1 MVATNPQYERIV
13 LHTATHSAREK
24 LSSLTRWDGIEATG
38 GSWHFIVNDASP
50 ASSDESRATAPGTE
64 FVQLFTHYQRRLF
77 LYILSHVSNP
87 IDAEEILQ
95 EANVVIWRKS
105 AQFREGTNFLAWVSQ
120 IANFEVMKYRARRKR
135 NKLYFSDEFL
145 ETVSKEA
152 LERSDEFEQR
162 RVALVECL
170 AKLRPKDRD
179 LIQQRYAP
187 GERGKRLAA
196 ELGRPA
202 NSVYQTLGRIR
213 RVLMECIQRRVAD
226 ESAK

>member
-1 MVATNPQYERIV
+1 MR
-13 LHTATHSAREK
+13 
-24 LSSLTRWDGIEATG
+24 LSSPAEKFAAVGPLSWK
-38 GSWHFIVNDASP
+38 WHFIVNDVAP
-50 ASSDESRATAPGTE
+50 ESRNETPAVAPGTE
-64 FVQLFTHYQRRLF
+64 FVQLFTHHQRRLF
-77 LYILSHVSNP
+77 LYILSQVANS

-95 EANVVIWRKS
+95 EANVVIWSKS

-135 NKLYFSDEFL
+135 NRLYFSDEFL

-170 AKLRPKDRD
+170 AKLRSKDRD
-179 LIQQRYAP
+179 LIEQRYAP
-187 GERGKRLAA
+187 GERGKRLA
-196 ELGRPA
+196 EQLGRPA

-213 RVLMECIQRRVAD
+213 RVLMECIQRRIT
-226 ESAK
+226 EETSK

>member
-1 MVATNPQYERIV
+1 M
-13 LHTATHSAREK
+13 
-24 LSSLTRWDGIEATG
+24 
-38 GSWHFIVNDASP
+38 NDAAP
-50 ASSDESRATAPGTE
+50 ESKNETLAVAPGTE
-64 FVQLFTHYQRRLF
+64 FVQLFTHHQRRLF
-77 LYILSHVSNP
+77 LYILSQVSNT

-95 EANVVIWRKS
+95 EANVVIWSKS

-135 NKLYFSDEFL
+135 NRLYFSDEFL

-179 LIQQRYAP
+179 LIEQRYAP
-187 GERGKRLAA
+187 GERGKRLA
-196 ELGRPA
+196 EQLGRPA

-213 RVLMECIQRRVAD
+213 RVLMECIQRRIT
-226 ESAK
+226 EETSR